1 MSSAS
6 VPRDPAV
13 DVHRAVRSPVA
24 ALRAVRAVTWRT
36 VTKAW
41 DDSIFGMSAQGAFWQ
56 TLSLPPLLLGLLGC
70 IGYVGDWFGAGTP
83 ELVQGKLLTA
93 AGTVF
98 SPAVTE
104 QIIAPTVADVL
115 LRGRPEVVSVGFLLS
130 LWAGSSAVSSFVDSI
145 CRAHGQ
151 TDLRH
156 PVWQRL
162 FALCVYAAGLGV
174 AVLALPA
181 IAVGPA
187 VLPRLFPAAWQAKVS
202 GLTQAFYYPVVGLG
216 LLVSLTVLY
225 RLALP
230 RPLPWRRLAPG
241 ALVAGAFFLVATKVL
256 RVYLAWVVRTGY
268 TYGALATPIAFLLFG
283 FFLGFAIVLGAEATA
298 AVEERWPVAG
308 HRSLRHRTVEVS
320 TAQLHAQ
327 LQQRRR
333 PAPPRTAAPRPEA
346 PAPPP
351 GTVER
356 RAA

>member
-6 VPRDPAV
+6 VPAERVADPRTTAGSV
-13 DVHRAVRSPVA
+13 AAAVRA
-24 ALRAVRAVTWRT
+24 ARAVTWRT
-36 VTKAW
+36 VTKSW

-70 IGYVGDWFGAGTP
+70 IGWVGSWFDTWFGVGTP
-83 ELVQGKLLTA
+83 ALVQAKLLTA
-93 AGTVF
+93 AGAVF

-104 QIIAPTVADVL
+104 QIIAPTVHDVL
-115 LRGRPEVVSVGFLLS
+115 ARGRPELVSVGFLMS

-174 AVLALPA
+174 AVLALPV

-187 VLPRLFPAAWQAKVS
+187 VLPRVLPEQWQAGAGEVVH
-202 GLTQAFYYPVVGLG
+202 AAYYPVVGVVVLGG
-216 LLVSLTVLY
+216 LLVLY

-230 RPLPWRRLAPG
+230 HPLPWRRL
-241 ALVAGAFFLVATKVL
+241 LAGAVLAGVFFLVATKVL
-256 RVYLAWVVRTGY
+256 RIYLAWVVGTGY

-283 FFLGFAIVLGAEATA
+283 FFLGFAIVLGAELTA
-298 AVEERWPVAG
+298 AIEERWPVAAP
-308 HRSLRHRTVEVS
+308 RSLRHRTLTAS
-320 TAQLHAQ
+320 TAQLPRR
-327 LQQRRR
+327 QRRDSS
-333 PAPPRTAAPRPEA
+333 A
-346 PAPPP
+346 
-351 GTVER
+351 GER
-356 RAA
+356 DDDRAAA